1 MKYFYILCLVLSSF
15 FTYKHIFAQEQYAF
29 FIPNNAF
36 QNNLTTEDSF
46 SDNTIKQDSEES
58 QPLTS
63 KEPKISRPYV
73 HATPKFIPAQ
83 TTKNNQHHHPKGHN
97 NKEPKD
103 SPRDAPFITYQQPR
117 ITDLGAFHSSEQ
129 TVDPVITADQL
140 DLYQLETT
148 NPPYPTDSS
157 LPAAQPSSTKLDVED
172 MLDSLPYP
180 DFKLPKFKQLYAAYC
195 MELRVLYRQGKL
207 PYNQEQDNTLAK
219 ADTIQRFKVD

>member
-1 MKYFYILCLVLSSF
+1 MKYFYILCLALSSF

-46 SDNTIKQDSEES
+46 SDDTRKIPEES
-58 QPLTS
+58 QPSTS

-73 HATPKFIPAQ
+73 HATPQFIPAQ
-83 TTKNNQHHHPKGHN
+83 TTKNNQPKDHH

-103 SPRDAPFITYQQPR
+103 SPHGTPFVTYQQPR

-140 DLYQLETT
+140 DHYQLETT
-148 NPPYPTDSS
+148 NSPHSGISS
-157 LPAAQPSSTKLDVED
+157 LSSPQPSSTKLDVED
-172 MLDSLPYP
+172 RLNSLPYP
-180 DFKLPKFKQLYAAYC
+180 DFKLPKFKQLYATYC

-219 ADTIQRFKVD
+219 ADTIQRFKID